1 MIEFLFFSLYGAIMA
16 SIVGMGYFKHRKK
29 EKSYTSGKELVS
41 REELTVI
48 VPFRNEAQRLSHL
61 LVSIRGSKIQP
72 STYVFVDD
80 HSEDGSMSILR
91 ENLSGINLK
100 AIVLEANE
108 QGKKLAIRRG
118 IQESEGQWILSM
130 DADVSFANDYFSTLS
145 TLEHSDMYIL
155 PAVMVAQRWYEHL
168 YEVDLILVNAAN
180 CGLAG
185 WKRPI
190 MASGANLLYSRSA
203 FERLDHIERH
213 AHMPSGDDIYLLR
226 DFREGGADVRLMT
239 DPKLAIKT
247 ETPQSFREFIQQRL
261 RWLAKTGD
269 VKDNLSTSL
278 AIIQAILTFAFVALL
293 VAKGWSHEWK
303 EFWTI
308 FAIKT
313 AMDMLIFYP
322 YFHRIQR
329 RISWLFIPVY
339 EFLFPFYTLLI
350 LSMMYWFKPQWK
362 GRKLTRNF

>member
-1 MIEFLFFSLYGAIMA
+1 MMVLAFFIVYGAIMA
-16 SIVGMGYFKHRKK
+16 GIVGLGYLLQRKK
-29 EKSYTSGKELVS
+29 ERAYSGGKQTIS
-41 REELTVI
+41 NEELSVI
-48 VPFRNEAQRLSHL
+48 VPFRNEAQRLSPFL
-61 LVSIRGSKIQP
+61 ASMRGAKIQP
-72 STYVFVDD
+72 NVYVFVDD
-80 HSEDGSMSILR
+80 HSDDGSMAILR
-91 ENLSGINLK
+91 ENLPGINWK
-100 AIVLEANE
+100 AIALNAHE
-108 QGKKLAIRRG
+108 QGKKVAIRRG
-118 IQESEGQWILSM
+118 IQESEGKWILSM
-130 DADVSFANDYFSTLS
+130 DADVSFSVDYFSTLS
-145 TLEHSDMYIL
+145 TLEHADMYIL

-190 MASGANLLYSRSA
+190 MASGANLLYSKEA
-203 FERLDHIERH
+203 FECLDHIERH

-247 ETPQSFREFIQQRL
+247 ETPQSFREFIHQRL

-278 AIIQAILTFAFVALL
+278 AIFQAILTFAFVALL
-293 VAKGWSHEWK
+293 VSKGLSHEWK

-308 FAIKT
+308 FGIKT
-313 AMDMLIFYP
+313 ALDMLIFYP
-322 YFHRIQR
+322 YFNRIQR
-329 RISWLFIPVY
+329 RVSWLFIPIY

-362 GRKLTRNF
+362 GRRLDRNF

>member
-1 MIEFLFFSLYGAIMA
+1 MMVWIFFSVYGAVMA
-16 SIVGMGYFKHRKK
+16 GIVGLGYFLQRKK
-29 EKSYTSGKELVS
+29 ERSYTGGKQTIS
-41 REELTVI
+41 SEELSVI
-48 VPFRNEAQRLSHL
+48 VPFRNEAQRLSPL
-61 LVSIRGSKIQP
+61 LASMRWAKIQP
-72 STYVFVDD
+72 NVYVFVDD
-80 HSEDGSMSILR
+80 HSDDGSMAILR
-91 ENLSGINLK
+91 ENLSGINWK
-100 AIVLEANE
+100 AIALGAHE
-108 QGKKLAIRRG
+108 QGKKVAIRRG
-118 IQESEGQWILSM
+118 IKESEGKWILSM
-130 DADVSFANDYFSTLS
+130 DADVSFSEDYFSTFS
-145 TLEHSDMYIL
+145 TLEHADMYIL

-190 MASGANLLYSRSA
+190 MASGANLLYSREA
-203 FERLDHIERH
+203 FERLDHMERH

-247 ETPQSFREFIQQRL
+247 ETPQSFREFIHQRL

-269 VKDNLSTSL
+269 VKDNLSTRL

-293 VAKGWSHEWK
+293 VSKGLSHEWK

-308 FAIKT
+308 FGIKT
-313 AMDMLIFYP
+313 ALDMLIFYP
-322 YFHRIQR
+322 YFKRIQR
-329 RISWLFIPVY
+329 RVSWLFIPIY

-362 GRKLTRNF
+362 GRRLDRNF

>member
-1 MIEFLFFSLYGAIMA
+1 MIVWVFFCVYSAIMVG
-16 SIVGMGYFKHRKK
+16 IVGLGYFLQQKK
-29 EKSYTSGKELVS
+29 ERSYTRGKQTISCEDLS
-41 REELTVI
+41 VI
-48 VPFRNEAQRLSHL
+48 VPFRNEAQRLSQL
-61 LVSIRGSKIQP
+61 LDSIREAKTQP
-72 STYVFVDD
+72 SAYVFVDD
-80 HSEDGSMSILR
+80 HSEDESVAILH
-91 ENLSGINLK
+91 ENLSALNWKVIDLNTT
-100 AIVLEANE
+100 E
-108 QGKKLAIRRG
+108 QGKKVAIRRG
-118 IQESEGQWILSM
+118 IQHSEGHWILSM
-130 DADVSFANDYFSTLS
+130 DADVAFPEAYFSTLS
-145 TLEHSDMYIL
+145 TLEHADMYIL

-180 CGLAG
+180 CGLSG

-190 MASGANLLYSRSA
+190 IASGANLLYSREA
-203 FERLDHIERH
+203 FDRLDHIERH

-247 ETPQSFREFIQQRL
+247 ETPQSFREFIHQRL

-269 VKDNLSTSL
+269 VKDNLSTRV

-293 VAKGWSHEWK
+293 VDKGWSHEWK

-308 FAIKT
+308 FGIKT
-313 AMDMLIFYP
+313 ALDMLIFYP
-322 YFHRIQR
+322 YFNRIQR
-329 RISWLFIPVY
+329 RVSWLFIPIY

-362 GRKLTRNF
+362 GRRLDRNF

>member
-1 MIEFLFFSLYGAIMA
+1 MIVWIFFSVYCAIMA
-16 SIVGMGYFKHRKK
+16 GIVGLGYFLQRKK
-29 EKSYTSGKELVS
+29 ERSYTGGKQTISSEEVS
-41 REELTVI
+41 VI
-48 VPFRNEAQRLSHL
+48 VPFRNEAQRLSQL
-61 LVSIRGSKIQP
+61 LDSIRGAKIQAK
-72 STYVFVDD
+72 SYVFVDD
-80 HSEDGSMSILR
+80 HSEDNSIAILR
-91 ENLSGINLK
+91 ENLSGSNWK
-100 AIVLEANE
+100 AIVLGANE
-108 QGKKLAIRRG
+108 QGKKVAIRRG
-118 IQESEGQWILSM
+118 IHESEGQWILSM
-130 DADVSFANDYFSTLS
+130 DADVSFATDYFSTLS
-145 TLEHSDMYIL
+145 TMESADMYIL

-190 MASGANLLYSRSA
+190 MASGANLLYSREA

-226 DFREGGADVRLMT
+226 DFREGRADVRLMT
-239 DPKLAIKT
+239 DPKLAVKT
-247 ETPQSFREFIQQRL
+247 ETPQSFREFINQRL

-293 VAKGWSHEWK
+293 VAKGWSLEWK

-313 AMDMLIFYP
+313 GMDMLIFYP
-322 YFHRIQR
+322 YFNRIQR
-329 RISWLFIPVY
+329 RMSWLFIPIY
-339 EFLFPFYTLLI
+339 EFLFPFYTLFI

-362 GRKLTRNF
+362 GRKLDRNF